1 ARRGCTV
8 GAADTKID
16 VQERGADGQTSDRRM
31 FMQLQAFG
39 GCLDAKPLLRVLES
53 SRIEAVLYQDVND
66 ARGVGVL
73 AISEDPL
80 FFVTAL
86 CEVLNVVSFAG
97 LVYKSEMMMCWLSY
111 VSGL

>member
-1 ARRGCTV
+1 MS
-8 GAADTKID
+8 AADTKID
-16 VQERGADGQTSDRRM
+16 VQERGADGQTCDRRL

-86 CEVLNVVSFAG
+86 REVLGRGDVRFRFSVD
-97 LVYKSEMMMCWLSY
+97 LT
-111 VSGL
+111 